1 LTLLAHISAAAFRV
15 ESKLLKRFPERE
27 ITRLFLAGHIELGPG
42 ERSWRVTA
50 AGRAELS
57 RLRLATALVR
67 GAA

>member
-1 LTLLAHISAAAFRV
+1 MTLLAHIASASHRT

-27 ITRLFLAGHIELGPG
+27 LTRLFLAGHIELGPG

-50 AGRAELS
+50 AGRAALRVEREL
-57 RLRLATALVR
+57 AAIR